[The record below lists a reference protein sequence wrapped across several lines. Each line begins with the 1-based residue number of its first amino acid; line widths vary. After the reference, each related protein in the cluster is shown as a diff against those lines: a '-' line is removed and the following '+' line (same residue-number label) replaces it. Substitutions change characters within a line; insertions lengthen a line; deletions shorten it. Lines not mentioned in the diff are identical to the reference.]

1 MSSRRASPM
10 RTGRRML
17 VAIAVVLGVA
27 CPASANAAAPH
38 TAQTDLAFV
47 DTMMFDTSIKD
58 FTKAA
63 TTGDRWFDWSTDGC
77 SAPLVGNTGCSF
89 DFTAACHR
97 HDFGYRNLR
106 RLEGRYGVDDWNSA
120 TRKQVDQQ
128 FLADM
133 RTHCH
138 GRSFLL
144 RPTCY
149 AWAQAFYTAVRL
161 AG

>member
-1 MSSRRASPM
+1 MTSRARI
-10 RTGRRML
+10 GRRLL
-17 VAIAVVLGVA
+17 VVIAFVLGVA
-27 CPASANAAAPH
+27 GPAAAQASAAHDARG
-38 TAQTDLAFV
+38 DLAFV
-47 DTMMFDTSIKD
+47 DTMMFDTSIKA
-58 FTKAA
+58 FTTAVRS
-63 TTGDRWFDWSTDGC
+63 GDTWFDWSTDGC
-77 SAPLVGNTGCSF
+77 SAPLVGNTGRSF

-106 RLEGRYGVDDWNSA
+106 RLEDRYGVDEWNSA
-120 TRKQVDQQ
+120 TRKEVDQQ

-133 RTHCH
+133 RAHCH

-149 AWAQAFYTAVRL
+149 AWAQTFYAAVRL

>member
-1 MSSRRASPM
+1 MGPLI
-10 RTGRRML
+10 GRRLL
-17 VAIAVVLGVA
+17 VVAALLLGVA
-27 CPASANAAAPH
+27 SPASVSASAPH
-38 TAQTDLAFV
+38 DARADLAFV
-47 DTMMFDTSIKD
+47 DTMMFDTSIKE

-63 TTGDRWFDWSTDGC
+63 TTSDTWFDWSTDGC
-77 SAPLVGNTGCSF
+77 SAPLVGNTGRSF

-106 RLEGRYGVDDWNSA
+106 RLEDRYGVDDWNSA

-133 RTHCH
+133 RVHCH
-138 GRSFLL
+138 GRAFLL
-144 RPTCY
+144 RATCY
-149 AWAQAFYTAVRL
+149 AWAQTFYAAVRL